1 MVPWSGVDGLE
12 TDCLVENIIHY
23 ITLLS
28 SLESNQRRECYG
40 CSKLSKVTAYCF
52 RCDDFLCEACEVNH
66 LTNKCFQEHYSQ
78 TLPMACKTS
87 RKPSL
92 AQVFAA
98 MELTSCSCYYRE
110 KPVSLCNENCNT
122 NLLICSYFE
131 HTGNTVCV
139 KWVTEHADKWR
150 ERLSKQFD
158 ILTQYQDNIH
168 KLQVRVKRTTEMLK
182 SNARKLKENLQSNYE
197 KEVQKRKERKE
208 RIEKAEEQDVLK
220 KAPAAECYTLS
231 EKQEERESTAYSN
244 NDESKIDEELKILC
258 EEYEMLSTSLETQK
272 NENYGKIL
280 EISKHAQNLI
290 KRFKHFEV
298 IAMTIFSSQSNWI
311 FGHCINRTILP
322 ASNSLIEKMRKEF
335 PELETLSHVTIKDRQ
350 TPCVYLNSEA
360 EVPTVSA
367 TSTCIDPSAGN
378 I

>member
-52 RCDDFLCEACEVNH
+52 RCDDFLCKGCEVNH

-98 MELTSCSCYYRE
+98 MELTSCRCYNRE
-110 KPVSLCNENCNT
+110 KPVSLCNENCNK

-131 HTGNTVCV
+131 QSDNTICV
-139 KWVTEHADKWR
+139 KKVTENADKWR
-150 ERLSKQFD
+150 DILSKQFD

-168 KLQVRVKRTTEMLK
+168 KLQVRVTQATEMLK
-182 SNARKLKENLQSNYE
+182 SNVGKLKENLQSNYE
-197 KEVQKRKERKE
+197 KEVQKRKEQKE
-208 RIEKAEEQDVLK
+208 RIEKAEDQDLLK
-220 KAPAAECYTLS
+220 KDPAAKCYTLS
-231 EKQEERESTAYSN
+231 EKQEERESIAYSN
-244 NDESKIDEELKILC
+244 SDVSKIDEELKIRV
-258 EEYEMLSTSLETQK
+258 K
-272 NENYGKIL
+272 NMKCY
-280 EISKHAQNLI
+280 Q
-290 KRFKHFEV
+290 R
-298 IAMTIFSSQSNWI
+298 
-311 FGHCINRTILP
+311 R
-322 ASNSLIEKMRKEF
+322 
-335 PELETLSHVTIKDRQ
+335 
-350 TPCVYLNSEA
+350 
-360 EVPTVSA
+360 
-367 TSTCIDPSAGN
+367 
-378 I
+378 

>member
-28 SLESNQRRECYG
+28 SLESNQTRECYG

-52 RCDDFLCEACEVNH
+52 RCDDFLCKGCEVNH

-87 RKPSL
+87 GKPSL

-98 MELTSCSCYYRE
+98 KELTSCSCYNRE
-110 KPVSLCNENCNT
+110 RPVSLCNENCNK

-131 HTGNTVCV
+131 QSDNTICV
-139 KWVTEHADKWR
+139 KKVTENADKWR
-150 ERLSKQFD
+150 EILSKQFD

-168 KLQVRVKRTTEMLK
+168 KLQVRVTQATEMLK
-182 SNARKLKENLQSNYE
+182 SNVGKLKENLQSNYE
-197 KEVQKRKERKE
+197 KEVQKRKEQKE
-208 RIEKAEEQDVLK
+208 RIEKAEDQDLLK
-220 KAPAAECYTLS
+220 KDPAAECYTLS
-231 EKQEERESTAYSN
+231 EKQEERESIAYSN
-244 NDESKIDEELKILC
+244 SDVSKIDEELKILC
-258 EEYEMLSTSLETQK
+258 EEHEMLSTSLETQK

-280 EISKHAQNLI
+280 EISKHAQNLL
-290 KRFKHFEV
+290 KRFQHFEV
-298 IAMTIFSSQSNWI
+298 IATTVFSSKSNWI
-311 FGHCINRTILP
+311 LGHCINRTILP
-322 ASNSLIEKMRKEF
+322 ASNSLIEKMTKEF

-350 TPCVYLNSEA
+350 TQCVYLSSEA

-367 TSTCIDPSAGN
+367 TSTYIDPSTG
-378 I
+378 II